1 MMTGPAR
8 SVFRWTFYPLVVGGA
23 ALAHLHLAR
32 RCDAGELPLVTAGV
46 VLSVLALT
54 LLFERIVPYRG
65 EWNRNRGDFV
75 TDFVQ
80 SVLVL
85 PGVARL
91 NEALAIAGVLW
102 LSSLDRWQ
110 PLWPSQAPFTLQV
123 VLAVLVA
130 ELAYYWFHRLS
141 HRATILWKLHAV
153 HHGAAR
159 VYSMNSGRF
168 HLLDAWL
175 GTAVYLAP
183 LHVLGVPLEVMA
195 LLATL
200 SATTGL
206 LEHVNIDFAAG
217 PLNRIFNTAELHR
230 WHHRTDIEEAMC
242 NFGKMLSLWDG
253 VFGTY
258 CLPRDREVGEVG
270 IAATAKPVPVSF
282 WGQWLYPF
290 RAPFRAVD

>member
-1 MMTGPAR
+1 MKHKPAR
-8 SVFRWTFYPLVVGGA
+8 STFRWIFYPLVVGGTA
-23 ALAHLHLAR
+23 FAYLLLAR
-32 RCDAGELPLVTAGV
+32 GRAPEELPLVTAGV

-54 LLFERIVPYRG
+54 LLLERVIPYRS
-65 EWNRNRGDFV
+65 EWNLNRGDLA

-80 SVLVL
+80 SILVL
-85 PGVARL
+85 PAVARL
-91 NEALAIAGVLW
+91 NEALAIGGVLW

-110 PLWPSQAPFTLQV
+110 PVWPSEIPFPAQL
-123 VLAVLVA
+123 VLAAMIA
-130 ELAYYWFHRLS
+130 EFGYYWVHRLS
-141 HRATILWKLHAV
+141 HRVPMLWRLHAV
-153 HHGAAR
+153 HHGSTR

-183 LHVLGVPLEVMA
+183 LHFLGVPLEVMA

-217 PLNRIFNTAELHR
+217 PLNRVFNTAELHR
-230 WHHRTDIEEAMC
+230 WHHRTDIEQAMC
-242 NFGKMLSLWDG
+242 NFGKMFSIWDS

-258 CLPRDREVGEVG
+258 YLPREREVGDVG
-270 IAATAKPVPVSF
+270 IGATAKPVPVGF
-282 WGQWLYPF
+282 WGQLLYPF
-290 RAPFRAVD
+290 CAPFRALD